1 VLKMGYLICDKCGGS
16 YELEESESPED
27 VGKCDCGGNLKYV
40 EKLESG
46 ILNSSFSKKKDV
58 IINWKLIAIAIIAYF
73 ILWSFISFILS
84 INISV
89 SVTYLPMI
97 TISIFVSCMLGILI
111 GIYLGFSVNLNPK
124 NGLFNGLIA
133 GFILGIISVIFNIGA
148 YVFFGEA
155 TIPELF
161 IVIII
166 LDTLLFGIGGSIGG
180 LWRNHKKINA
190 N

>member
-1 VLKMGYLICDKCGGS
+1 MGYLICDKCGGS
-16 YELEESESPED
+16 YELQERESPED

-58 IINWKLIAIAIIAYF
+58 IINWKLIVIAVIAYF

-97 TISIFVSCMLGILI
+97 AISIFVSCMLGILI
-111 GIYLGFSVNLNPK
+111 GIYLGFSVNLSPK

-133 GFILGIISVIFNIGA
+133 GFILGILSVIFSIGA

-161 IVIII
+161 IVVII
-166 LDTLLFGIGGSIGG
+166 LDTLLFGVGGSIGG
-180 LWRNHKKINA
+180 IWRKHQN
-190 N
+190 